1 MQLIKRDDMERLT
14 LPGRTIQK
22 AVGKDGLVRSGKMT
36 VGFATYSPATG
47 PMPEPHQHAEETVY
61 IASAKNGWVRFG
73 PAKDQMGEPVAVET
87 GQILH
92 FPEME
97 WHIFEF
103 ADDGHVD
110 AMFIYGQVDNIR
122 PEEMQKKG

>member
-1 MQLIKRDDMERLT
+1 ML
-14 LPGRTIQK
+14 
-22 AVGKDGLVRSGKMT
+22 
-36 VGFATYSPATG
+36 
-47 PMPEPHQHAEETVY
+47 EPHQHAEETVF
-61 IASAKNGWVRFG
+61 IASAKDGWVKFG
-73 PAKDQMGEPVAVET
+73 PAKNKMGEPIPVEA
-87 GQILH
+87 GQVLH

-103 ADDGHVD
+103 NEGGHVD